1 MNKKTLALVCVIMVI
16 PILSAIP
23 VYAGKGDNKLDY
35 VGTFRLA
42 SFDLNFRYVPAPP
55 KEANIVFVTLTN
67 PVTATFT
74 LEIGGVTYEPNFDV
88 EMLLVRNL
96 DQDFR
101 LVRTTEIYTFD
112 SVDGSLVVSVIGRTN
127 NMGTPEQMDTV
138 TVVGHG
144 TGYFEGVKI
153 SAKGYSPLGDP
164 SLKIHEGTIMGWK
177 GLPP

>member
-1 MNKKTLALVCVIMVI
+1 MNKKTVLFLFSMLSVS
-16 PILSAIP
+16 ILSISPA
-23 VYAGKGDNKLDY
+23 YASKGNNKLDY

-42 SFDLNFRYVPAPP
+42 SFDMTMRFVPAPP
-55 KEANIVFVTLTN
+55 PDANVVFVTLTN
-67 PVTATFT
+67 AVTETFT

-112 SVDGSLVVSVIGRTN
+112 GVVGSLVVSVTGRTN
-127 NMGTPEQMDTV
+127 NYGNPEQMDIV
-138 TVVGHG
+138 NVVGHG

-153 SAKGYSPLGDP
+153 SAKGYSPLGDT
-164 SLKIHEGTIMGWK
+164 SLKIHEGTIMGWT
-177 GLPP
+177 GLPA